1 MTHRFLSV
9 IDIDTS
15 VARKSFFDPAK
26 LSLLPFLLG
35 LAELKHS
42 LRAPEGDNG
51 SCCFFGRSGFF
62 LLVGRPVSSL
72 SHSND
77 TNFRFPFFFRF
88 FFIRKRRKRAWFFFR
103 TRSVRALTS
112 GFFYPIRPSIPA
124 FLFFVFLLLRKS
136 LTDRDS
142 ESLMQTAPNC
152 SRRLST
158 INGRREWKSFVAH
171 DRCRIQS
178 IYWKRWTSGFVMRE
192 PERRRES
199 FFVFSS
205 FFLRNGANIL
215 EQKGVSWLNRF
226 LVFVPYVYSD
236 ASKAQARKRKVIVRC
251 TRETGTWR
259 QKEKWLICSH

>member
-1 MTHRFLSV
+1 MVLSEATWQPMTHRFLFV

-51 SCCFFGRSGFF
+51 SCCFFGRGGCF
-62 LLVGRPVSSL
+62 LLDAQSAASLTLMTRTFGSHFSFDSFSFVKGGRGL
-72 SHSND
+72 D
-77 TNFRFPFFFRF
+77 
-88 FFIRKRRKRAWFFFR
+88 FFFR

-178 IYWKRWTSGFVMRE
+178 IY
-192 PERRRES
+192 
-199 FFVFSS
+199 
-205 FFLRNGANIL
+205 
-215 EQKGVSWLNRF
+215 
-226 LVFVPYVYSD
+226 
-236 ASKAQARKRKVIVRC
+236 
-251 TRETGTWR
+251 
-259 QKEKWLICSH
+259 